1 MNTTSRA
8 LLETVLGTDASL
20 SLNERGA
27 LSRALKGE
35 ATPPDMVAEDPSAP
49 IFLTQKQTA
58 EKLNV
63 SRVTVWRMTKECVL
77 HPVEI
82 LPNTWRYPYRELQ
95 ALARGTGPV
104 SAPIPALKIAA

>member
-20 SLNERGA
+20 SPNERGA

-35 ATPPDMVAEDPSAP
+35 PSPFELATEDPSAP

-82 LPNTWRYPYRELQ
+82 LPGTWRYPYRELQ
-95 ALARGTGPV
+95 TLAHGKSPAPAPV
-104 SAPIPALKIAA
+104 LKIAA